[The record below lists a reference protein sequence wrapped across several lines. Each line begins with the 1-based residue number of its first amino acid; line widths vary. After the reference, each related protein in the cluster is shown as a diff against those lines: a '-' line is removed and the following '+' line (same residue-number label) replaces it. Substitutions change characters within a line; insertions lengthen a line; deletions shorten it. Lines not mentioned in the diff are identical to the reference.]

1 MAEKKLGRPTNNP
14 KGKPIH
20 IRLDSE
26 CEKIVNN
33 YSSEKNVSKAE
44 AIRQGIMKLK
54 DDIKKQNVCPWKVKT
69 FYAHH
74 QALIL

>member
-20 IRLDSE
+20 IRLDVE
-26 CEKIVNN
+26 CETIVNT
-33 YSSEKNVSKAE
+33 YSSRKKISKAE

-54 DDIKKQNVCPWKVKT
+54 DDIKK
-69 FYAHH
+69 
-74 QALIL
+74 

>member
-54 DDIKKQNVCPWKVKT
+54 DDIKK
-69 FYAHH
+69 
-74 QALIL
+74 